1 MRKYPSDD
9 EILALAK
16 THEDAKHIAEE
27 AEQITA
33 WGLAEKAWRLAASMV
48 EEGRARDWYL
58 NCAQQCV
65 EAHREEQKHS

>member
-1 MRKYPSDD
+1 MTYLSDD

-33 WGLAEKAWRLAASMV
+33 WDLAEKAWRLAASMV

-58 NCAQQCV
+58 NAARQCRQAAV
-65 EAHREEQKHS
+65 EEQNDS